1 MISDSN
7 VCVAIYALSFTLTEH
22 LVNFYIFSIFMLRFL
37 HLVNCFCVYIYTFC
51 RKTEKNNFLGKN
63 VNTGLQL
70 VFIINEDL
78 NLRGLISFI
87 FHLIKTC
94 HA

>member
-37 HLVNCFCVYIYTFC
+37 HLVNCFCVYIYTHFVEKL
-51 RKTEKNNFLGKN
+51 RKTTFWEKM
-63 VNTGLQL
+63 
-70 VFIINEDL
+70 
-78 NLRGLISFI
+78 
-87 FHLIKTC
+87 
-94 HA
+94 